1 MATSNTTETPLHS
14 LLHFIPLKLN
24 STNYLAWSQQVSLV
38 LTLQKLIGHVD
49 GTTSIPPETVL
60 EADKPVPNPARTEW
74 LTKDQSVCLLLQSS
88 LSEEAMSEIIGISN
102 ARQIW
107 LALETAYSHRS
118 TDRMHILRDNLR
130 MLQKGSSSVAEF
142 GRKFKTI
149 CDQLAAIGHPVD
161 ETDKCHWFLCGL
173 GTTFEHFSTT
183 HRALGTSSFR
193 ELLGK
198 AENQE
203 TFMTS
208 LHSQN
213 TPQAAFVAQQS
224 RSGNTSRSSSG
235 SSYTNRGRGRGRNS
249 GRGRGKR
256 PSHCQLCRKDGHY
269 ANTCPNL
276 ASFANQ
282 AAPLDANLAQAF
294 QAQCHMTE
302 EYPDW
307 TGDTGSKDQGNPSK
321 RDL

>member
-1 MATSNTTETPLHS
+1 
-14 LLHFIPLKLN
+14 
-24 STNYLAWSQQVSLV
+24 
-38 LTLQKLIGHVD
+38 
-49 GTTSIPPETVL
+49 
-60 EADKPVPNPARTEW
+60 
-74 LTKDQSVCLLLQSS
+74 
-88 LSEEAMSEIIGISN
+88 MSKIMGISN

-107 LALETAYSHRS
+107 QALETAYSHRS

-161 ETDKCHWFLCGL
+161 KTDKCHWFLCGL
-173 GTTFEHFSTT
+173 RTTFEHFSTT

-193 ELLGK
+193 ELFGK

-208 LHSQN
+208 LHGQN

-256 PSHCQLCRKDGHY
+256 PPHCQLCRKDGHY

-276 ASFANQ
+276 TYFAKK

-294 QAQCHMTE
+294 HAQCHVTDN
-302 EYPDW
+302 YPDW
-307 TGDTGSKDQGNPSK
+307 TGDTGSKDQGNPGK
-321 RDL
+321 RDV